1 MLKALKNNVTTIL
14 DNSLLCLDK
23 YRTQLDNS
31 AGKEIKEITLEHHIF
46 SGSILGILTELEEIS
61 VKLAELICG
70 YDAENDFSKRDSVN
84 TLLDTCISFRKSVE
98 AYMKDC
104 EAALKNPMPTAVY
117 ALINHTDILT
127 RKILFLKS
135 NL

>member
-23 YRTQLDNS
+23 YRTQLYNS

-98 AYMKDC
+98 A
-104 EAALKNPMPTAVY
+104 
-117 ALINHTDILT
+117 
-127 RKILFLKS
+127 
-135 NL
+135 